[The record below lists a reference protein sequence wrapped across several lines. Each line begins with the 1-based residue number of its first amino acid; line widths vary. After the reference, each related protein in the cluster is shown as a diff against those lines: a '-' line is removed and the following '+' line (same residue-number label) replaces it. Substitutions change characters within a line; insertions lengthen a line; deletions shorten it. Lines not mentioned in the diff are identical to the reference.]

1 MEHLGGWDTVRNSL
15 VLFFKCNTLKS
26 FLGIS
31 LPVQWLRLCL
41 PMEGGVGVIIC
52 QGVKIP
58 HTSQPKNENIKQKQY
73 CNKFNKYFKNGP
85 HFKKICKKVFC
96 IWFWIAMVFAVMLSL
111 QHAVEPT
118 CTGSSE
124 LILPISSKPEFY
136 DITLVAWNWPW

>member
-1 MEHLGGWDTVRNSL
+1 MRNSL

-73 CNKFNKYFKNGP
+73 CNKFNKYFKNGS
-85 HFKKICKKVFC
+85 H
-96 IWFWIAMVFAVMLSL
+96 
-111 QHAVEPT
+111 
-118 CTGSSE
+118 
-124 LILPISSKPEFY
+124 
-136 DITLVAWNWPW
+136 